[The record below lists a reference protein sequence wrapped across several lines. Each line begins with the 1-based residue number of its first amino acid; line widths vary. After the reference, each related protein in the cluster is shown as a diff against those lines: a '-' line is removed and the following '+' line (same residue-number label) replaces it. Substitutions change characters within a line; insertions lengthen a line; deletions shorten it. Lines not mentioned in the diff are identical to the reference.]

1 MSGSFS
7 RLRVCLLL
15 ILLLL
20 LGGAGTVHAQTD
32 PLQSGGLVLHA
43 VADHARL
50 EMPGGRSL
58 RLELPRRA
66 EVSALADL
74 GRQEWI
80 AAGSAEGEAGRRTL
94 FLLSS
99 GGALPAP
106 AGQEGAQ
113 RRGAVLFVEDG
124 ALQGMAWL
132 EGNDDRS
139 LAVRAAE
146 WNGHAWK
153 TIEPVSRPGPG
164 SQIALAGAVLS
175 DGSWLLAWSA
185 YDGEDHEIVWARRTA
200 QGWSPARPVA
210 RGNAVPD
217 ITPALAAT
225 ATGALL
231 AWSRYDGE
239 SYRLQLARFEARLEE
254 GDWKDERAVAPS
266 GSFHP
271 SFHRSL
277 KDAPDHLYLLHQ
289 TALPL
294 SWSVLELAPSGK
306 VLRRASALSALTER
320 PVLSGDSGGGLHL
333 RWIGGEWEAAAAL
346 ERVP

>member
-1 MSGSFS
+1 MSGSIS
-7 RLRVCLLL
+7 RPQGIVCLLL
-15 ILLLL
+15 ILFLA
-20 LGGAGTVHAQTD
+20 GAGTVHAQTD
-32 PLQSGGLVLHA
+32 PLQSGGLVLHGN
-43 VADHARL
+43 RL
-50 EMPGGRSL
+50 EMPGGRSVHL
-58 RLELPRRA
+58 TLPQRGEA
-66 EVSALADL
+66 SALAELDR
-74 GRQEWI
+74 GWI
-80 AAGSAEGEAGRRTL
+80 AAGSAQPEDAEDGRRTL

-99 GGALPAP
+99 EGALPAP

-113 RRGAVLFVEDG
+113 RRGPVFFVEDG
-124 ALQGMAWL
+124 TLQGMAWL

-153 TIEPVSRPGPG
+153 AVEPVSRPGPG

-200 QGWSPARPVA
+200 QGWSPARPVSK
-210 RGNAVPD
+210 GNSVPD

-225 ATGALL
+225 ESGALL

-239 SYRLQLARFEARLEE
+239 SYRLQLARF
-254 GDWKDERAVAPS
+254 DSNTWKDERPIARS

-271 SFHRSL
+271 SFQG
-277 KDAPDHLYLLHQ
+277 LYLLHE
-289 TALPL
+289 TAGPS

-320 PVLSGDSGGGLHL
+320 PVLTENSAGGLRL
-333 RWIGGEWEAAAAL
+333 RWLAGRREVTPDV

>member
-1 MSGSFS
+1 VSGSFS
-7 RLRVCLLL
+7 RPQGIVCLLL
-15 ILLLL
+15 ILFL
-20 LGGAGTVHAQTD
+20 AGTVHAQTD
-32 PLQSGGLVLHA
+32 PLQSGGLVLHGN
-43 VADHARL
+43 RL
-50 EMPGGRSL
+50 EMSGGRSL
-58 RLELPRRA
+58 RVDLPQRG
-66 EVSALADL
+66 EVSALAELSRGRL
-74 GRQEWI
+74 GPEWI
-80 AAGSAEGEAGRRTL
+80 AVGSAEGEDGRRTL
-94 FLLSS
+94 FLKSAE
-99 GGALPAP
+99 GALPAP
-106 AGQEGAQ
+106 AGQEAAQ

-124 ALQGMAWL
+124 TLQGMAWL

-146 WNGHAWK
+146 WNGHTWR
-153 TIEPVSRPGPG
+153 TVEPVSQPGPG

-200 QGWSPARPVA
+200 QGWSPARPVSK
-210 RGNAVPD
+210 GNSVPD

-225 ATGALL
+225 GTGALL

-239 SYRLQLARFEARLEE
+239 SYRLQVARFDANT
-254 GDWKDERAVAPS
+254 WKDERPIARS

-271 SFHRSL
+271 SFQG
-277 KDAPDHLYLLHQ
+277 LYLLHR
-289 TALPL
+289 TAGPS

-320 PVLSGDSGGGLHL
+320 PVLSEDAEGGLRL
-333 RWIGGEWEAAAAL
+333 RWLDGRWEATPVL

>member
-7 RLRVCLLL
+7 RPQGIVCLLL
-15 ILLLL
+15 ILLSR
-20 LGGAGTVHAQTD
+20 TVHAQTD

-58 RLELPRRA
+58 RLELPPRA

-74 GRQEWI
+74 GRSWM
-80 AAGSAEGEAGRRTL
+80 AVGSAEGEDGRRTL
-94 FLLSS
+94 FLLSAE
-99 GGALPAP
+99 GAVPAP
-106 AGQEGAQ
+106 AGQEAAQ
-113 RRGAVLFVEDG
+113 RRGAVFFVEDG

-153 TIEPVSRPGPG
+153 AVEPVSQPGPG
-164 SQIALAGAVLS
+164 SQIALAGAVLA

-200 QGWSPARPVA
+200 QGWSPARSVSK
-210 RGNAVPD
+210 GNAVPD
-217 ITPALAAT
+217 ITPALTAAGS
-225 ATGALL
+225 GALL

-239 SYRLQLARFEARLEE
+239 SYRLQLARFEANA
-254 GDWKDERAVAPS
+254 WKDERPIAPS

-271 SFHRSL
+271 SFQG
-277 KDAPDHLYLLHQ
+277 PYLLYQ
-289 TALPL
+289 TALPR

-306 VLRRASALSALTER
+306 VLRRSAALSALTER
-320 PVLSGDSGGGLHL
+320 PILSEDGLRL
-333 RWIGGEWEAAAAL
+333 RWLGAKWESPL

>member
-7 RLRVCLLL
+7 RPQGIVCLLL
-15 ILLLL
+15 ILL
-20 LGGAGTVHAQTD
+20 AGSVHAQTD

-43 VADHARL
+43 MADQARL

-58 RLELPRRA
+58 RLELPPRA
-66 EVSALADL
+66 EVSALAELDR
-74 GRQEWI
+74 GWI
-80 AAGSAEGEAGRRTL
+80 AAGSAEGEDGRRTL
-94 FLLSS
+94 FLLGSE
-99 GGALPAP
+99 GAVPAP
-106 AGQEGAQ
+106 AGQEAAQ
-113 RRGAVLFVEDG
+113 RRGAVFFVENG

-146 WNGHAWK
+146 WNGHAWNAV
-153 TIEPVSRPGPG
+153 EPVSRPGPG

-200 QGWSPARPVA
+200 QGWSPARPVSK
-210 RGNAVPD
+210 GNAVPD
-217 ITPALAAT
+217 ITPTLAA
-225 ATGALL
+225 AGTGALL

-239 SYRLQLARFEARLEE
+239 SYRLQLARFET
-254 GDWKDERAVAPS
+254 GSGKDGSWKDERPIAPS

-271 SFHRSL
+271 SFRG
-277 KDAPDHLYLLHQ
+277 APDHLYLLHQ
-289 TALPL
+289 SALPN
-294 SWSVLELAPSGK
+294 SWSVVELAPSGK
-306 VLRRASALSALTER
+306 VLRRSAALSALMER
-320 PVLSGDSGGGLHL
+320 PVLSEDTEGGLRL
-333 RWIGGEWEAAAAL
+333 RWLGAKWESPL

>member
-7 RLRVCLLL
+7 RPQALVCLFL
-15 ILLLL
+15 ILL
-20 LGGAGTVHAQTD
+20 AGTVHAQTD
-32 PLQSGGLVLHA
+32 PLQSGGLILHGN
-43 VADHARL
+43 RL
-50 EMPGGRSL
+50 EMPGGRSV
-58 RLELPRRA
+58 RVQLPERA
-66 EVSALADL
+66 EVSALAELDRGWL
-74 GRQEWI
+74 
-80 AAGSAEGEAGRRTL
+80 AAGSAAGEDGRRTL
-94 FLLSS
+94 FLTGSE
-99 GGALPAP
+99 GALPAP
-106 AGQEGAQ
+106 PGQEGMQ
-113 RRGAVLFVEDG
+113 RRGAVFFVEAG

-153 TIEPVSRPGPG
+153 AVEPVSRPGPG
-164 SQIALAGAVLS
+164 SQIALAAAVLS

-200 QGWSPARPVA
+200 QGWSPARPVS
-210 RGNAVPD
+210 RGNKVPD
-217 ITPALAAT
+217 ITPALAA
-225 ATGALL
+225 AGDGALL

-239 SYRLQLARFEARLEE
+239 SYRLQLARFEASS
-254 GDWKDERAVAPS
+254 WKDERPIAPS

-271 SFHRSL
+271 SFQGL
-277 KDAPDHLYLLHQ
+277 LLLHR
-289 TALPL
+289 TAAPR

-320 PVLSGDSGGGLHL
+320 PVLTEDPEGGLRL
-333 RWIGGEWEAAAAL
+333 RWLAGKWEATPAL

>member
-7 RLRVCLLL
+7 RPQGLVFLLL
-15 ILLLL
+15 FLLT
-20 LGGAGTVHAQTD
+20 GTVHAQTD
-32 PLQSGGLVLHA
+32 PLQSGGLVLHG
-43 VADHARL
+43 DRL
-50 EMPGGRSL
+50 VMPGGRSL
-58 RLELPRRA
+58 RLELPQRG
-66 EVSALADL
+66 EVSALAELDR
-74 GRQEWI
+74 GWI
-80 AAGSAEGEAGRRTL
+80 AAGSALPEDAEDGRRTL
-94 FLLSS
+94 FLLSAE
-99 GGALPAP
+99 GAVPAP
-106 AGQEGAQ
+106 GGQEGVQ
-113 RRGAVLFVEDG
+113 RRGAVFFVENG

-153 TIEPVSRPGPG
+153 AVEPVSKPGPG

-200 QGWSPARPVA
+200 QGWSPARPVSQ
-210 RGNAVPD
+210 GNKVPD

-225 ATGALL
+225 GTGALL

-239 SYRLQLARFEARLEE
+239 SYRLQLARFEA
-254 GDWKDERAVAPS
+254 GSWKDERPIARS

-271 SFHRSL
+271 SFQG
-277 KDAPDHLYLLHQ
+277 LYLLHK
-289 TALPL
+289 TAGPG

-306 VLRRASALSALTER
+306 VLRRAAALSALTER
-320 PVLSGDSGGGLHL
+320 PVLSEDSEGGLRL
-333 RWIGGEWEAAAAL
+333 RWIGAKWESRA

>member
-1 MSGSFS
+1 VSGSFS
-7 RLRVCLLL
+7 RPQGIVCLLL
-15 ILLLL
+15 ILLS
-20 LGGAGTVHAQTD
+20 GTVHAQTD

-58 RLELPRRA
+58 RLELPPRA

-74 GRQEWI
+74 GRSWM
-80 AAGSAEGEAGRRTL
+80 AVGSAEGEDGRRTL
-94 FLLSS
+94 FLLSAD
-99 GGALPAP
+99 GAVPAP
-106 AGQEGAQ
+106 AGQEAPQ
-113 RRGAVLFVEDG
+113 RRGAVFFVEDG
-124 ALQGMAWL
+124 TLQGMAWL

-146 WNGHAWK
+146 WSGHAWK
-153 TIEPVSRPGPG
+153 AVEPVSQPGPG
-164 SQIALAGAVLS
+164 SQIALAGAVLA

-200 QGWSPARPVA
+200 QGWSPARPVS

-217 ITPALAAT
+217 ITPALTAAGS
-225 ATGALL
+225 GALL

-239 SYRLQLARFEARLEE
+239 SYRLQLARFEA
-254 GDWKDERAVAPS
+254 GSWKDERPVAPS

-271 SFHRSL
+271 SFQG
-277 KDAPDHLYLLHQ
+277 PYLVYQ
-289 TALPL
+289 TALPS

-306 VLRRASALSALTER
+306 VLRRSAALSALTER
-320 PVLSGDSGGGLHL
+320 PVLSEDGLRL
-333 RWIGGEWEAAAAL
+333 RWLGAKWESPL